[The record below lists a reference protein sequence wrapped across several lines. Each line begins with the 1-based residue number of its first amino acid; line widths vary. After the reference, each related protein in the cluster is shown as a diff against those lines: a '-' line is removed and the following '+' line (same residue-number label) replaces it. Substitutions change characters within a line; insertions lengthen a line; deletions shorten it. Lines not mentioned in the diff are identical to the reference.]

1 MCGPSPSGSTKRTC
15 WRRLSRPW
23 RRSGCICR
31 ARVRQPG
38 ASVPHLQQVL
48 ESLARLTPVPGPPLL
63 PWAIG
68 ELTLGN
74 TVILAT
80 SEMAGDAERVLTQ
93 LEGAGFRTL
102 LLLATL
108 QARPR
113 RLPRGTIAITPE
125 CDLAARLEG
134 RE

>member
-1 MCGPSPSGSTKRTC
+1 M
-15 WRRLSRPW
+15 
-23 RRSGCICR
+23 
-31 ARVRQPG
+31 
-38 ASVPHLQQVL
+38 L
-48 ESLARLTPVPGPPLL
+48 EALARLRPLPGPPLL
-63 PWAIG
+63 PWAIE

-80 SEMAGDAERVLTQ
+80 SEMAADAERVLAQ
-93 LEGAGFRTL
+93 LEAAGFPTL

-113 RLPRGTIAITPE
+113 RLPRGTIVITPD